1 MASLPALKVVE
12 DDQHVVVHHRGIFG
26 VPERGRAPD
35 RRALLVR
42 LSSDRIHVR
51 QNDVNLNPL
60 RNLSSVERV
69 LRAGP
74 GAPAVSR
81 FARKLATDA
90 VRHVPARVRPAL
102 TAGEH
107 NVPIRMDCASGI
119 TFQWRRYRFLK

>member
-1 MASLPALKVVE
+1 LPALKVVE

-26 VPERGRAPD
+26 AGEFPERGHAPG
-35 RRALLVR
+35 RRALLVC

-51 QNDVNLNPL
+51 QNDVNINPL

-69 LRAGP
+69 LRAVP

-81 FARKLATDA
+81 FAQKLATDA
-90 VRHVPARVRPAL
+90 VRHVPARVRLAL

-107 NVPIRMDCASGI
+107 NVPIRMNCASGI
-119 TFQWRRYRFLK
+119 SFQWRRYRFLK